1 MIEIELDDMKNANVR
16 SIEESLNLRSSSI
29 ESLVPLIQGR
39 FSSFTESEVIVATTW
54 ADPKPWEEDRSKNG
68 ITAITKIM
76 DTFTEPL
83 SAAGFDRSKVFTEW
97 KSLQSTVKSYYTPIL
112 PALPMFGQNYSF
124 TESMSFQIY

>member
-1 MIEIELDDMKNANVR
+1 M
-16 SIEESLNLRSSSI
+16 NLRSSSI

-54 ADPKPWEEDRSKNG
+54 ADPEPWEEDRSKNG

-76 DTFTEPL
+76 DKFTEPL
-83 SAAGFDRSKVFTEW
+83 NAAGFDRSKVFTEW